1 MVGETCAKCG
11 AKIPA
16 GGKFCLECGTPVGSQ
31 QAPQPVQQQ
40 PMATAPAPS
49 IAQRGSSPLEGIFDM
64 VFSKTAIIIGVAV
77 GILLAW
83 IGLLIFIFA
92 PLSWQPASLIA
103 SLGFGAMGVLL
114 VSGGV
119 WNKRIDKFVR
129 LAMVLIGA
137 WLIVQTISFIGI
149 IAANIGNLLRG
160 G

>member
-1 MVGETCAKCG
+1 MVGEVCVKCG

-16 GGKFCLECGTPVGSQ
+16 GGKFCLECGTPIGAQ
-31 QAPQPVQQQ
+31 QAPAAAPVAA
-40 PMATAPAPS
+40 PAAAPAPS
-49 IAQRGSSPLEGIFDM
+49 IAQRGSSPLEGIFDI

-92 PLSWQPASLIA
+92 PLSWQPAALIA

-119 WNKRIDKFVR
+119 WNRGIDKFVR

-137 WLIVQTISFIGI
+137 WLIVQTISFVGV

>member
-1 MVGETCAKCG
+1 MVGEICTKCG
-11 AKIPA
+11 AKLPA
-16 GGKFCLECGTPVGSQ
+16 GGKFCLECGTPIGAQ

-40 PMATAPAPS
+40 PMAAAPAPS

-77 GILLAW
+77 GILLVW

-92 PLSWQPASLIA
+92 PLSWQPAALIA
-103 SLGFGAMGVLL
+103 SLGFGAMGLLL

-119 WNKRIDKFVR
+119 WNRRIDKFVR

-149 IAANIGNLLRG
+149 IVANIGNLLRG
-160 G
+160 